1 MTTKSNFIP
10 DDFPREQ
17 PPGSV
22 SGVQAKILVRR
33 VDGKYISG
41 LTDEEIAERFDNC
54 LDLVD
59 QLYKYCSRKQTEQ
72 PNLSVETL
80 LLSVRESITRKGW
93 DVTPAEL
100 DWIMSKLADRINK
113 RSRK

>member
-1 MTTKSNFIP
+1 MTTKSNLIP

-17 PPGSV
+17 PLGSV
-22 SGVQAKILVRR
+22 SGVQAKILVRL

-41 LTDEEIAERFDNC
+41 LTDQEIAERFDNC

-59 QLYKYCSRKQTEQ
+59 QLYKYCIRKQKEQ
-72 PNLSVETL
+72 PDLSVETL

-100 DWIMSKLADRINK
+100 DWIMSKLNGQLNTRPQI
-113 RSRK
+113 